1 MVDESPASWGSGA
14 FSQVKEKYVAPTY
27 NYLIADGKKI
37 INYHMEDDE
46 YVSLG
51 SPNDIK
57 LHIKREN
64 VMQAVEDLR
73 HGKPIV
79 MVDDYDREFEGD
91 IVLAA
96 ETATEENL
104 LFAMRHARGL
114 MCLPCTQA
122 KLDQFNI
129 PMMNSNGGDELGT
142 PFATSIDAIEGATTG
157 MSVGD
162 RLATIQTFLSNDSKP
177 EALAQ
182 PGHLFPLRARAGLL
196 TERRGHTEGSIEIIR
211 LAGLKEVGVI
221 IEIMDEFGKM
231 IKGEALKQFAKI
243 YNLTF
248 VSIEELYD
256 EVYNKNSSGSVP
268 LSAVDEETLE
278 AMAKV

>member
-1 MVDESPASWGSGA
+1 MC
-14 FSQVKEKYVAPTY
+14 
-27 NYLIADGKKI
+27 I
-37 INYHMEDDE
+37 
-46 YVSLG
+46 
-51 SPNDIK
+51 
-57 LHIKREN
+57 R
-64 VMQAVEDLR
+64 
-73 HGKPIV
+73 
-79 MVDDYDREFEGD
+79 DR
-91 IVLAA
+91 
-96 ETATEENL
+96 
-104 LFAMRHARGL
+104 
-114 MCLPCTQA
+114 A

-182 PGHLFPLRARAGLL
+182 PGHLFPLRARTGLL